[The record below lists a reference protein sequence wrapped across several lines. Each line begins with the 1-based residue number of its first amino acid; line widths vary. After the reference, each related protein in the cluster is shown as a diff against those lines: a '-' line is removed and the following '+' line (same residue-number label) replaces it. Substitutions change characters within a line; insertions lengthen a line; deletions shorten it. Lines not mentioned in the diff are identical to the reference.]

1 MRKTVNTET
10 EGVFDG
16 RSCGS
21 QTPPLR
27 GEIMKKAVANSR
39 AEAGN
44 FLALTRKLQTFHY
57 AFRFL
62 NPDISWLWSFWEVD
76 GIKPRVL

>member
-1 MRKTVNTET
+1 
-10 EGVFDG
+10 
-16 RSCGS
+16 
-21 QTPPLR
+21 
-27 GEIMKKAVANSR
+27 MKKAVAHSR

-76 GIKPRVL
+76 GVKPRVL

>member
-57 AFRFL
+57 AFLFFKSRHL
-62 NPDISWLWSFWEVD
+62 LALELLGSGRN
-76 GIKPRVL
+76 KA